1 LIRLHNI
8 NQSLHIDIKSVRYEG
23 DNDDIPTHLYIEI
36 FLRGPVREGEN
47 DESLF
52 ENCASQRFP
61 NIGGDVGVLDFSFKQ
76 RAKPNMEF
84 VHSSYCRTL

>member
-1 LIRLHNI
+1 M
-8 NQSLHIDIKSVRYEG
+8 RYEG

-52 ENCASQRFP
+52 ENCGSQRFQ
-61 NIGGDVGVLDFSFKQ
+61 NIGDDPGLSFQIESQTK
-76 RAKPNMEF
+76 
-84 VHSSYCRTL
+84 